1 MTVFTTLEAL
11 QYSTMKHWG
20 GIIFALLVLMTGLFA
35 HAQPA
40 ATQST
45 TQSASVTAVVVDV
58 DGDIDDYIHNE
69 LQRRFAKARSLGAH
83 TVIVRINTYGG
94 LVTSGLN
101 ISRFLKHQNDLNVI
115 AYVNEKAISAGAM
128 IAIACDEIVM
138 EPNSL
143 IGDCAPI
150 VFGNG
155 GLETLGET
163 ERAKSESPIL
173 QDFYDSAIQNGH
185 NPLLLQSMVSLG
197 RVVWWIENVQTGER
211 RFVDQA
217 EHDRLLSGDDPQ
229 WKLVDMPGVQQPIDS
244 ANSLFTA
251 STDLA
256 VKLGLASGKYHS
268 VQEYA
273 AAHGLNIVAELKST
287 AGDQAIRWLGSHALR
302 SLLLTVFF
310 VTLYMSLSTPG
321 TGAPEIIASI
331 CIILLLGIPMM
342 SGQGQWYEV
351 LMVLGGLMLI
361 AVELFVLPG
370 FGVAGISGIIL
381 IFTGLTLSFLPPLM
395 VPGLPFG
402 AGVSMN
408 RILNALLSVS
418 GAMVASILLWWWL
431 SRYLV
436 TLPYFGKLVLAGAN
450 DTTGRAP
457 AGDAAR
463 IAVDWPTVGAVGRA
477 ITRLAPGGT
486 AEFIDDATGDT
497 RPADVVCDGGYVD
510 AGSSVIVREVH
521 GNRIVVR
528 PTSSPQE
535 GAI

>member
-1 MTVFTTLEAL
+1 
-11 QYSTMKHWG
+11 MKHWG
-20 GIIFALLVLMTGLFA
+20 GIVIALLVLVTGLFA
-35 HAQPA
+35 HAQPETTQP
-40 ATQST
+40 ATQ
-45 TQSASVTAVVVDV
+45 QVRVTAVVIDV
-58 DGDIDDYIHNE
+58 DGDIDEYIDRE
-69 LQRRFAKARSLGAH
+69 VQRRFAKARELGAE

-101 ISRFLKHQNDLNVI
+101 ISRFIKHQEDLNVI

-150 VFGNG
+150 VFGEG

-173 QDFYDSAIQNGH
+173 QDFHDSAIQNGH
-185 NPLLLQSMVSLG
+185 DPLLVQSMVSLD
-197 RVVWWIENVQTGER
+197 RVVWWIENTQTGER

-217 EHDRLLSGDDPQ
+217 DHDRLVTGDDPQ
-229 WKLVDMPGVQQPIDS
+229 WKVVDLPGVQQPVDS

-251 STDLA
+251 STKLA
-256 VKLGLASGKYHS
+256 ITLGLATGQYRS
-268 VQEYA
+268 VEEYA
-273 AAHGLNIVAELKST
+273 EAHGLNIVAELQST
-287 AGDQAIRWLGSHALR
+287 AGEQAVRWLGSHVVR
-302 SLLLTVFF
+302 SLLLTIFL

-321 TGAPEIIASI
+321 TGAPETVASI
-331 CIILLLGIPMM
+331 CFIILFGIPMM

-351 LMVLGGLMLI
+351 LMVIVGMMLI

-370 FGVAGISGIIL
+370 FGVAGIGGIVL
-381 IFTGLTLSFLPPLM
+381 IFTGLVLSFLPPLV

-402 AGVSMN
+402 AGVS
-408 RILNALLSVS
+408 LNGLLSALLSVAS
-418 GAMVASILLWWWL
+418 AMVASVLLWWWV

-463 IAVDWPTVGAVGRA
+463 IAVDWPAVGAVGRA
-477 ITRLAPGGT
+477 VTRLAPGGT
-486 AEFIDDATGDT
+486 AEFIDDATGDY
-497 RPADVVCDGGYVD
+497 RPTDVVCDGGYVD
-510 AGSSVIVREVH
+510 AGSPVIVREVH

-528 PTSSPQE
+528 PTASGQ
-535 GAI
+535 GV